1 MEFVWSFLITPI
13 VIKTD
18 KLIVQSKVP
27 CIDFTSNVSAFL
39 NYVRLSSMQ
48 ALDFPGGKVMF
59 VSEMRFLSESPSER
73 VNCYRVLDDD
83 GNTIS
88 DSHFEEVLIFKPI
101 AFSLT
106 ETLLTEDLRNVIK
119 SKKSF

>member
-1 MEFVWSFLITPI
+1 
-13 VIKTD
+13 
-18 KLIVQSKVP
+18 
-27 CIDFTSNVSAFL
+27 
-39 NYVRLSSMQ
+39 MQ

-88 DSHFEEVLIFKPI
+88 DSHFQEVLIFKPI
-101 AFSLT
+101 TFSLT